1 MALVF
6 PILSQFDDRAA
17 KKADK
22 TFGALGKKFAAVFSV
37 ATVVRFGKE
46 SVRAFQEAEKEAA
59 QLRAQLEA
67 VNLGFASDFVD
78 DYIDNLALLSGIAG
92 NQLNSAFITLSQATE
107 DVTTAQK
114 LLNASLDIAAGT
126 SKDLRTV
133 SVALQRAYQGEVTA
147 LARLKIG
154 YTAAELKGRD
164 FDDVLTELT
173 EKFRGSASKA
183 ADTLAG
189 KMARLAEATDQA
201 KEAFGAGFIT
211 GLENSQVAIEDY
223 QKTIIDLGD
232 AFGQLSGQAIG
243 FFTRTLNEITASVE
257 QSDSVFSRL
266 VKSLVKNQAEASR
279 LEEERGRSALRQR
292 NVIIRAEEKALKV
305 RRESAKLAGAEKKNA
320 EAIAKAKAM
329 FDIEQIQI
337 QAALQG
343 KITEEERTRL
353 LLMKAIIEENGGE
366 AERLTAKLEKLQNDT
381 QRLATALTTL
391 KAGDPFE
398 DWDTYFK
405 EAGDMIA
412 ALFAKLQN
420 LAVATDK
427 MLTESRNVQAT
438 RQAAVITAKEE
449 RVIAYGEAARQTETM
464 AQIAAEQ
471 AAVAIAEAIAAQAAA
486 TTAEEKAAAD
496 AFLEGA
502 KAAQD
507 AANVLAESVVAA
519 FEAEALAALNLA
531 TELEFEAM
539 TAVATSPQ
547 ITVNVS
553 GNVIS
558 EYDLAQTIINEQYQ
572 YQRSGG
578 NLTYNTIAI

>member
-37 ATVVRFGKE
+37 ASVIRFGKE
-46 SVRAFQEAEKEAA
+46 SVRAFQDAEKEAA

-67 VNLGFASDFVD
+67 VNLGFASDFIN
-78 DYIDNLALLSGIAG
+78 DYIDNLALLTGITG
-92 NQLNSAFITLSQATE
+92 QELNSAFISLSQATE
-107 DVTTAQK
+107 DATTAQK

-126 SKDLRTV
+126 SKDLRSV
-133 SVALQRAYQGEVTA
+133 SIALQRAYQGEITA

-154 YTAAELKGRD
+154 YTAAELKGKD
-164 FDDVLTELT
+164 FDEVLTELT
-173 EKFRGSASKA
+173 EKFKGSASKA

-201 KEAFGAGFIT
+201 KEAFGAGFIS
-211 GLENSQVAIEDY
+211 GLEDSKVAIEDY
-223 QKTIIDLGD
+223 QKTVIDLGN
-232 AFGQLSGQAIG
+232 AFGQLTGQTIG
-243 FFTRTLNEITASVE
+243 FFTRTINEVTASIE
-257 QSDSVFSRL
+257 ESDSVFSRL

-279 LEEERGRSALRQR
+279 IENERGRATLRQR

-366 AERLTAKLEKLQNDT
+366 AERLTAKLQKLQSDT
-381 QRLATALTTL
+381 ERLATTLTTL
-391 KAGDPFE
+391 KAGDPFSE
-398 DWDTYFK
+398 WGGYFK
-405 EAGDMIA
+405 KAGDMIA
-412 ALFAKLQN
+412 ALFAKLQS
-420 LAVATDK
+420 LAIATDQ
-427 MLTESRNVQAT
+427 MLTQSRDTQAA
-438 RQAAVITAKEE
+438 RQAAVITAKEQ
-449 RVIAYGEAARQTETM
+449 RVIAYGEAARQTEEM
-464 AQIAAEQ
+464 ARIAAEQ

-486 TTAEEKAAAD
+486 RNAEEKAAAD

-507 AANVLAESVVAA
+507 AANVLADSVAA
-519 FEAEALAALNLA
+519 AYEAEALAAVGLA
-531 TELEFEAM
+531 TELEFEAIA
-539 TAVATSPQ
+539 AVAASPQ

-558 EYDLAQTIINEQYQ
+558 EYDLAQTIIDQQYQ

-578 NLTYNTIAI
+578 KLTYNTVAI